1 MTLDKFEEASEVVK
15 KVILR
20 TKLMYSD
27 YLSTVSPTNA
37 KELLKG
43 DYAYGLESVLKYRK
57 DDFFGILNGIDYVE
71 NNPSGDNLIDAN
83 YTFTTFNKKSQLF
96 G

>member
-1 MTLDKFEEASEVVK
+1 
-15 KVILR
+15 
-20 TKLMYSD
+20 MYSD

-71 NNPSGDNLIDAN
+71 NNPSKDDLIGEN
-83 YTFTTFNKKSQLF
+83 YTFATYGKKSKNKEVQCVHS
-96 G
+96 